1 MASDMLNLSIN
12 KEMLTPVIE
21 QQVKLLMCEIMGGQD
36 VIIDKVISQVLNTKV
51 DSDGKP
57 STYSS
62 GTKPFF
68 EYLLTKQISEA
79 VQECLKEE
87 LSQKTEVIKKKVKNY
102 LRTDKGA
109 TKIADSLLK
118 GWMECLESGWRSEI
132 NVSVS
137 RQDY

>member
-36 VIIDKVISQVLNTKV
+36 AIIDKVISQVLNTRV

-57 STYSS
+57 SNYSS
-62 GTKPFF
+62 SKPFF

-87 LSQKTEVIKKKVKNY
+87 LSQKTEVIKRKVKNY
-102 LRTDKGA
+102 LRTDNGA
-109 TKIADSLLK
+109 TKIADSLLR

-132 NVSVS
+132 KVSVG
-137 RQDY
+137 RHDY